1 MMTHP
6 YDKLTAFR
14 HQPQMEQDC
23 VENTLR
29 VFSQL
34 TTYRNQGFAGQWE
47 EVAKLVLPSFSNTF
61 TFGNANSAGE
71 KKTHH
76 QIDATGQLA
85 LGRFGAVC
93 ESMLTP
99 RNSIYQHLKAS
110 DPYVMKDRE
119 TKLWFEE
126 ATRRLFY
133 YRNMP
138 EANFSSQNQ
147 ANFLSLGAF
156 GNHAMFIDELDDY
169 EVSGLRYRSVPLGEI
184 FWRENH
190 QGRID
195 SFVRWFKLT
204 ARQAEQ
210 KWPGQLPPNLRT
222 ALIANSEQQF
232 NFLHFVEPRDDYDH
246 ERMDARGKR
255 WRSVYVSMEGRCLM
269 YKQGMDCEGGYRTF
283 PIAPG
288 RYEQAPGEVYG
299 RGWAMSVLPAL
310 KTLNAQKAVFL
321 KQGHQAADPTLITG
335 DDGVIGSRRPGS
347 VNPGLVNSDGKPMVH
362 ALPSGDIQISKEMM
376 GEERSL
382 INDAALVTLFQILTK
397 QPQMSATEVIERAHE
412 KGILLAPTMG
422 RQQSEYIGPMTDRE
436 LDILAYKRLLPPMPP
451 RLQEAK
457 GSYNIV
463 YDNPLTRLANAQE
476 SAGFMRTVE
485 SVKEMVAVS
494 GDPSLLDP
502 FEFPVAI
509 PAMAERN
516 AVPASWMSSEKSMQQ
531 KAKARAQAMKQEAQI
546 KALPGQA
553 AIMNAQAKSAKAGA
567 VEQQPGEQAV

>member
-1 MMTHP
+1 MVDK
-6 YDKLTAFR
+6 YDSTTEFR
-14 HQPQMEQDC
+14 QQSVREQEC
-23 VENTLR
+23 VAETLQ

-34 TTYRNQGFAGQWE
+34 AAYRNQGFAGQWE
-47 EVAKLVLPSFSNTF
+47 EVAQLVLPSFSNTF
-61 TFGNANSAGE
+61 VFGNYNAPGV
-71 KKTHH
+71 KKTHK

-119 TKLWFEE
+119 TQIWFEE
-126 ATRRLFY
+126 VTRLLFF

-169 EVSGLRYRSVPLGEI
+169 EITGLRYRSIPLGEI

-195 SFVRWFKLT
+195 SFVRWIRLT

-222 ALIANSEQQF
+222 ALAANSEQLY
-232 NFLHFVEPRDDYDH
+232 NFLHYVCPRSDYDP
-246 ERMDARGKR
+246 ERLDARNKR
-255 WRSVYVSMEGRCLM
+255 WRSVYISMEGRCSM
-269 YKQGMDCEGGYRTF
+269 FKQGADIEGGYRTF
-283 PIAPG
+283 PVAPG

-299 RGWAMSVLPAL
+299 RGWAMAVLPAL
-310 KTLNAQKAVFL
+310 KTLNSQKSVFL
-321 KQGHQAADPTLITG
+321 TQGHQAAQPTLITG
-335 DDGVIGSRRPGS
+335 DDGVVGTRRPGA

-362 ALPSGDIQISKEMM
+362 ALPTGDIQISKEMM
-376 GEERSL
+376 GEERML

-397 QPQMSATEVIERAHE
+397 TPTMSATEVIERANE

-436 LDILAYKRLLPPMPP
+436 LDVLGYMRRLPPMPP

-457 GSYNIV
+457 GSYHVV
-463 YDNPLTRLANAQE
+463 YDNPLSRLAKAQE
-476 SAGFMRTVE
+476 SAGFLRTIE
-485 SVKEMVAVS
+485 SATMIAQAT
-494 GDPSLLDP
+494 GDPSAYDP

-509 PAMAERN
+509 PAMAEQN
-516 AVPASWMSSEKSMQQ
+516 AVPASWMASQKSMQQ
-531 KAKARAQAMKQEAQI
+531 KAKNRSKAQQQEQQI
-546 KALPGQA
+546 KSLPGQA
-553 AIMNAQAKSAKAGA
+553 AIMNAQSKQAKAGA
-567 VEQQPGEQAV
+567 QEAQPGDQV